1 LIKKIFSG
9 YRTGKPGL
17 EKVLGSLES
26 DVMEVVWL
34 KNTEVSVRDILE
46 TLVGTREIA
55 YTTVMTVMGRLA
67 EKGLLTRR
75 KEGNA
80 FLFSPVI
87 TREDFTA
94 QLVDN
99 VVDDLLSDFSEA
111 AMASFISRVG
121 KKDLEA
127 IEKLEKML
135 KVMKENNDDSNLG

>member
-34 KNTEVSVRDILE
+34 KDTEVSVRDIFE
-46 TLVGTREIA
+46 TLSCTREIA
-55 YTTVMTVMGRLA
+55 YTTVMTIMGRLA
-67 EKGLLTRR
+67 DKGLLTRR

-111 AMASFISRVG
+111 AMASFINRVG

>member
-1 LIKKIFSG
+1 MIKKIFSG

-26 DVMEVVWL
+26 NVMEIVWL
-34 KNTEVSVRDILE
+34 KNTEVSVRDIFE
-46 TLVGTREIA
+46 TLIGTREIA
-55 YTTVMTVMGRLA
+55 YTTVMTIMGRLA

-111 AMASFISRVG
+111 AMASFINRVG
-121 KKDLEA
+121 EKDLEA

>member
-1 LIKKIFSG
+1 MIKKIFSG

-34 KNTEVSVRDILE
+34 KDTEVSVRDIFE
-46 TLVGTREIA
+46 TLSCTREIA
-55 YTTVMTVMGRLA
+55 YTTVMTIMGRLA
-67 EKGLLTRR
+67 DKGLLTRR

-111 AMASFISRVG
+111 AMASFINRVG

>member
-1 LIKKIFSG
+1 MIKKIFSG

-55 YTTVMTVMGRLA
+55 YTTVMTIMGRLA

-111 AMASFISRVG
+111 AMASFINRVG